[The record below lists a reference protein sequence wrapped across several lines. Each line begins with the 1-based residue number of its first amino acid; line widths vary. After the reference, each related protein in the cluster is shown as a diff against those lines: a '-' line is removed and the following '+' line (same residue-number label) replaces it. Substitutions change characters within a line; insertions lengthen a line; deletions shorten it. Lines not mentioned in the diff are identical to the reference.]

1 MAELSLPW
9 DFKFRLRQEWGI
21 IQGQV
26 QEVLLKVIDI
36 VKIQIIEETEI
47 NKVTF
52 LFNCFFIFLSVVRQ
66 SSVENNTFFFF
77 VLLQVK
83 HIISELFPVQKT
95 FFVHIKSLADFL
107 LDTFLKQCCVFLVPT
122 NCKSGNK

>member
-9 DFKFRLRQEWGI
+9 SFKFRLREEWGI

-26 QEVLLKVIDI
+26 HEVLLKVIDI
-36 VKIQIIEETEI
+36 VKIQIIETEI

-52 LFNCFFIFLSVVRQ
+52 LFICFFIFLSVVRQ
-66 SSVENNTFFFF
+66 SSVKNNKLGFFCTSA
-77 VLLQVK
+77 
-83 HIISELFPVQKT
+83 SETHYFRAVSCSKT
-95 FFVHIKSLADFL
+95 STVHIKSLADFL
-107 LDTFLKQCCVFLVPT
+107 LDTFLQQCCVFLVPT